1 MSNALK
7 TYLESLA
14 SGGFL
19 QPLATG
25 FQMAGQAHA
34 QREAEEHRRR
44 AFEAAQRRQGFAE
57 GRFRQEFP
65 VTLMEALSRAQ
76 QAKTR
81 ASAQGLAER
90 QFRDEQAGGG
100 VRRAL
105 TVTAGQK
112 MQTPTGALGLAER
125 GADVRALQ
133 AESEGQGVRYAGRK
147 AGTEQE
153 AREAAKL
160 RAFHQ
165 RALAQENE
173 RRAQAGE
180 KLPPDA
186 RRAPLSGS
194 QLTDE
199 QLARRVQ
206 VNLAQAAGRQLLEDP
221 YAAPLNTV
229 LKAYDT
235 DFSKRSIINHVPAE
249 QRTNPQILVRYAKI
263 LKRIGREAEALDL
276 VAAAIQADEALTT
289 QLLSAE

>member
-165 RALAQENE
+165 RALT
-173 RRAQAGE
+173 
-180 KLPPDA
+180 PDA

>member
-1 MSNALK
+1 LLNRELPV
-7 TYLESLA
+7 LP
-14 SGGFL
+14 
-19 QPLATG
+19 QV
-25 FQMAGQAHA
+25 
-34 QREAEEHRRR
+34 REAAGRV
-44 AFEAAQRRQGFAE
+44 AQPVAE
-57 GRFRQEFP
+57 MAVEQTP
-65 VTLMEALSRAQ
+65 
-76 QAKTR
+76 
-81 ASAQGLAER
+81 GLAIAQKIGER
-90 QFRDEQAGGG
+90 VPYYPTPEGLMVGGVEG
-100 VRRAL
+100 LVPTRVWEVALELLPGIGTVPGVMSAVRKGNPEAIAAVRRAL
-105 TVTAGQK
+105 KDPRAADAIAG
-112 MQTPTGALGLAER
+112 AR
-125 GADVRALQ
+125 RALQ